1 MRPTRRALLG
11 TGGLLLLSACTE
23 RAAPAPAPIDPDV
36 ALREAAVARERSLL
50 QAYDAVLL
58 VLPALGERLL
68 PVRAEHVAH
77 LTALTGPAP
86 TAMPSASAGPSAAA
100 GSGPAAVPV
109 PQTAAL
115 ALTGLAQAERATATG
130 HAGDVAAASRS
141 LAALLASLSASEA
154 SHTVVL
160 R

>member
-1 MRPTRRALLG
+1 MRPTRRELLG
-11 TGGLLLLSACTE
+11 AGGLLLLTACTE

-86 TAMPSASAGPSAAA
+86 ADTPSASASA
-100 GSGPAAVPV
+100 GSGPAAVPL
-109 PQTAAL
+109 PQTAAAAL
-115 ALTGLAQAERATATG
+115 ASLVQAERATATA
-130 HAGDVAAASRS
+130 HAGDVPAASRP
-141 LAALLASLSASEA
+141 LAALLAALSASEA
-154 SHTVVL
+154 SHAVVL
-160 R
+160 V